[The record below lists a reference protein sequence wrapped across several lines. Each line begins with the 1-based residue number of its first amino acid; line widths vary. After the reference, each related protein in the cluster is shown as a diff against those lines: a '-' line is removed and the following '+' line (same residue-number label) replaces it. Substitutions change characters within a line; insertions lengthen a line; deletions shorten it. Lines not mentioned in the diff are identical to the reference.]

1 MIVLDTNV
9 ISELMRPAPDE
20 GVRTWIAAKDPL
32 DLAITTITVAE
43 IRRGIERLPNGRQ
56 RKRLEEKFAAFVE
69 EAFAGRLLPFDR
81 TAAYACGEVS
91 AARERK
97 GLHADAVDMMIAAI
111 VKTSQA
117 RLATRNTGDF
127 KQCGIDLA
135 NPWQGTGDESY

>member
-20 GVRTWIAAKDPL
+20 AVRTWIAAKDPL

-56 RKRLEEKFAAFVE
+56 RKRLEEKFSAFVE

-81 TAAYACGEVS
+81 AAAYACGDVS
-91 AARERK
+91 AAREQK

-111 VKTSQA
+111 VRTSQA
-117 RLATRNTGDF
+117 TLATRNTGDI
-127 KQCGIDLA
+127 KQCGIALA
-135 NPWQGTGDESY
+135 KPWQGTGRES